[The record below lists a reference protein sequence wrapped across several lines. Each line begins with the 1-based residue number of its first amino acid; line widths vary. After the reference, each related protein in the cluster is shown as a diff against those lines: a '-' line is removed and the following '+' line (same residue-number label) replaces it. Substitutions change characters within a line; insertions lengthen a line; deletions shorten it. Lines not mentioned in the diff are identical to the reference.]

1 MGLAIIY
8 ELCNKTQS
16 GFGSHKGAFIKKVL
30 FKCKNEISNE
40 YSQ

>member
-16 GFGSHKGAFIKKVL
+16 DFGSHKGAFIKKG
-30 FKCKNEISNE
+30 FI
-40 YSQ
+40 